1 MEKELD
7 TDRDFDTK
15 FDTSNYAFHRPIP
28 RWKLKKVIGLMKHEL
43 GAKIIKEF
51 FVLIRAKTYKMTYRG
66 EDKIEKGTKKCVI
79 KRKLKK
85 LKIIKTA

>member
-1 MEKELD
+1 
-7 TDRDFDTK
+7 
-15 FDTSNYAFHRPIP
+15 
-28 RWKLKKVIGLMKHEL
+28 MKHEL

-85 LKIIKTA
+85 LKIIKTAQK